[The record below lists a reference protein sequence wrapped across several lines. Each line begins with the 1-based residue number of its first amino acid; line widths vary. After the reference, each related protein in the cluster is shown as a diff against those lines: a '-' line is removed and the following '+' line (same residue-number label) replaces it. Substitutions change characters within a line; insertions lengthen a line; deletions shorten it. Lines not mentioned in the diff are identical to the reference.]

1 MMGVGMP
8 KFRKQA
14 EIRVQ
19 PLDDP
24 QRLSVILD
32 RAYLARL
39 KAAALAHDT
48 TASEI
53 VRVLVGDWLKKMD
66 KPQTRKA

>member
-1 MMGVGMP
+1 MP

-14 EIRVQ
+14 EIRTQ
-19 PLDDP
+19 RLDDP

-32 RAYLARL
+32 RAELANL
-39 KAAALAHDT
+39 KAAALANDT

-53 VRVLVGDWLKKMD
+53 VRVLVGDWLKKSR
-66 KPQTRKA
+66 QRAR

>member
-1 MMGVGMP
+1 MQ

-14 EIRVQ
+14 EIRTQ

-32 RAYLARL
+32 RADLAKL

-66 KPQTRKA
+66 KSANRKA

>member
-1 MMGVGMP
+1 MP

-14 EIRVQ
+14 EIRTQ

-32 RAYLARL
+32 RADLARL
-39 KAAALAHDT
+39 KSAALAHDT

-53 VRVLVGDWLKKMD
+53 VRVLVGDWLKNMD
-66 KPQTRKA
+66 KPANRKA

>member
-1 MMGVGMP
+1 MS

-14 EIRVQ
+14 EIRTQ
-19 PLDDP
+19 PMDDP
-24 QRLSVILD
+24 QRLNVVFD
-32 RAYLARL
+32 KAQLARL

-53 VRVLVGDWLKKMD
+53 VRVLVGEWLKKMD
-66 KPQTRKA
+66 KPANRKA